1 MTYHVLTGD
10 ALLQNFP
17 KGKLEGSVVIIR
29 ECLIEGP
36 VKVDSLAAFWEE
48 RKAYLSEAYPESD
61 IHYVDDVVFEFEKLM
76 QLQDGDE
83 VNFWFE
89 HDLFCQLNFWFTL
102 AILPDKNL
110 NLYRISPLVKNP
122 KMLWHGFGP
131 MSRHELLNCYS
142 NKIQMTSSDL
152 ALGKNLWNAYA
163 NSNMSLLSKLSNVTS
178 PSFPHLKEVCKAQI
192 DRLPD
197 GRQNGRPERVLK
209 QIVDSGINNFE
220 DAFQIFSEQ
229 EGIYG
234 FGDSQILKIYD
245 QLTA

>member
-1 MTYHVLTGD
+1 M
-10 ALLQNFP
+10 
-17 KGKLEGSVVIIR
+17 
-29 ECLIEGP
+29 
-36 VKVDSLAAFWEE
+36 
-48 RKAYLSEAYPESD
+48 
-61 IHYVDDVVFEFEKLM
+61 
-76 QLQDGDE
+76 
-83 VNFWFE
+83 
-89 HDLFCQLNFWFTL
+89 
-102 AILPDKNL
+102 
-110 NLYRISPLVKNP
+110 SP
-122 KMLWHGFGP
+122 
-131 MSRHELLNCYS
+131 HELLNCYS

-209 QIVDSGINNFE
+209 QILDRGINNFE

>member
-1 MTYHVLTGD
+1 MIYHVLTGE
-10 ALLQNFP
+10 ALLQSFP

-36 VKVDSLAAFWEE
+36 VKTDTLPAFWENRME
-48 RKAYLSEAYPESD
+48 YLSNTYPESD

-76 QLQDGDE
+76 ELQDGDE

-102 AILPDKNL
+102 TLLPAKNL
-110 NLYRISPLVKNP
+110 KLYRVSPIVKNP

-131 MSRHELLNCYS
+131 MSPKELLNCFSNKTQLTPADLELGKDLWKAYS
-142 NKIQMTSSDL
+142 NSDM
-152 ALGKNLWNAYA
+152 NT
-163 NSNMSLLSKLSNVTS
+163 LSELSNAIS

-192 DRLPD
+192 DRGSD
-197 GRQNGRPERVLK
+197 GNQIGRPERVLK
-209 QIVDSGINNFE
+209 QILDSGVNYFE
-220 DAFQIFSEQ
+220 EAFQVFSEQ

-234 FGDSQILKIYD
+234 FGDSQILNIYD
-245 QLTA
+245 RLME